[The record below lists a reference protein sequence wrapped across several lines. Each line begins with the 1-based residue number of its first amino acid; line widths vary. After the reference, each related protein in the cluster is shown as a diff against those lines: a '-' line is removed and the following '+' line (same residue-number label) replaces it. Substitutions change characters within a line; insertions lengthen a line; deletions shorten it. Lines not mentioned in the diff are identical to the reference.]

1 MLPRHGQHN
10 HDGLVQHEEVRQHAG
25 PHQVEDAAP
34 GTHAS
39 VNRVEASFGLPKQNL
54 ADDDLELYNELVRLE
69 AERVQAKFLS
79 VVDTRTEVILRFD
92 FMNNHDTRV
101 RRSLSS
107 VRAIGCNDCRHAPM
121 VLTLVCLQVAM
132 FVVYAATFSG
142 FIISIVQF
150 INVMTK
156 V

>member
-1 MLPRHGQHN
+1 MLPRHEQHN
-10 HDGLVQHEEVRQHAG
+10 NDGLVQHEDVRQSAG
-25 PHQVEDAAP
+25 QHQVKDTAP
-34 GTHAS
+34 GTHAR
-39 VNRVEASFGLPKQNL
+39 VDRVEASLGLPKENL
-54 ADDDLELYNELVRLE
+54 VDDDLELNNELVRLE
-69 AERVQAKFLS
+69 VEKVQAKFLS
-79 VVDTRTEVILRFD
+79 GVDTCTEVILRFD

-107 VRAIGCNDCRHAPM
+107 VRSIGCNDCWHAPM

>member
-1 MLPRHGQHN
+1 MTQGYGAVCQVSGQ
-10 HDGLVQHEEVRQHAG
+10 LAAMTAG
-25 PHQVEDAAP
+25 
-34 GTHAS
+34 
-39 VNRVEASFGLPKQNL
+39 
-54 ADDDLELYNELVRLE
+54 
-69 AERVQAKFLS
+69 
-79 VVDTRTEVILRFD
+79 
-92 FMNNHDTRV
+92 M
-101 RRSLSS
+101 
-107 VRAIGCNDCRHAPM
+107 APM